1 MSAKGKVTIH
11 DIALLLKVTAS
22 TVSRALHD
30 HPNISERTKKA
41 VLEAAQQLNYQPN
54 NIAAALRKGKSHIIG
69 LIVPTVNRAFF
80 ASVIRGI
87 EEIANQKNYKVI
99 ICQTY
104 DNYKKEV
111 QMINTLLNA
120 QVDGIIASIGKNTL
134 CLKHFEKVQHKGIP
148 LVLFDRTTKALD
160 VCQVGI
166 DDYLGSYKMVSHL
179 ITEGNHRIAHFAGS
193 QKVNIFKERLR
204 GYKNAL
210 LDHGIAFDKRLVVES
225 DLQLEGGRQ
234 CMQKLLATGPVP
246 DAVFSASDYG
256 AMGAMQVLK
265 EEGFS
270 IPGEIAL
277 AGFSNEPFTSFTD
290 PPLSTVD
297 QLSIKMGKTTA
308 EVFFHHLQAGDT
320 GSPQE
325 ITTLDPEIL
334 IRESSLRTSACQ
346 SG

>member
-1 MSAKGKVTIH
+1 MSAKGKATIH
-11 DIALLLKVTAS
+11 DIALQLKVTAS

-41 VLEAAQQLNYQPN
+41 VLQAAQQLNYQPN
-54 NIAAALRKGKSHIIG
+54 HIAAALRNGKSHIIG
-69 LIVPTVNRAFF
+69 LIVPTANRAFF

-111 QMINTLLNA
+111 QIINTLLNTR
-120 QVDGIIASIGKNTL
+120 VDGIIASIGKNTL
-134 CLKHFEKVQHKGIP
+134 CLKHFKKVQEKEIP
-148 LVLFDRTTKALD
+148 LVLFDRTTDALD

-179 ITEGNHRIAHFAGS
+179 ITQGNYRIAHFAGS
-193 QKVNIFKERLR
+193 QKVNIFRERLK
-204 GYKNAL
+204 GYKDAL
-210 LDHGIAFDKRLVVES
+210 SDHGISFDKRLVFES

-234 CMQKLLATGPVP
+234 CMQKLLTNGPLP
-246 DAVFSASDYG
+246 DAIFSASDYG
-256 AMGAMQVLK
+256 AVGALQVLK
-265 EEGFS
+265 EKGFS

-297 QLSIKMGKTTA
+297 QLSTKMGKTTA
-308 EVFFHHLQAGDT
+308 ELFFRHLKAGYK
-320 GSPQE
+320 GSAQQ
-325 ITTLDPEIL
+325 ITTLNPEIL
-334 IRESSLRTSACQ
+334 IRESSLRQVSR
-346 SG
+346 